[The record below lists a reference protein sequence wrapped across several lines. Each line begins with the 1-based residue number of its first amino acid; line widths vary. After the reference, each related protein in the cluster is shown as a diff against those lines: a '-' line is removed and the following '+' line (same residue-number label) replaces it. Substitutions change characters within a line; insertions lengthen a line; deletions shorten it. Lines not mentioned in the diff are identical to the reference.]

1 MKNCPICG
9 ELIDEHLQV
18 CPICGEETG
27 FRQSAQRACPF
38 CGELIDAEAAVCP
51 YCGEDVKAEAASA
64 QKACPF
70 CGELI
75 NANAVVC
82 PICGE
87 SLVPQ
92 PEPEPV
98 PEPIP
103 EPTPVPEPEP
113 IPAPEPEVA
122 PIPEPEP
129 EPLPEP
135 IPEPEPV
142 PAPEPEPEPLFEPE
156 PLPEPEPEPIP
167 EPEIAPI
174 PEPEPEPV
182 PEPEPEPIQV
192 PIPEPVSEPIPEPE
206 PISVP
211 APEPTPA
218 PEPVKVVPPTPPST
232 PKPTP
237 KPAAKPK
244 NGANLLVGLIAM
256 LLVVGGI
263 AGGVYYFLFAS
274 KAPKPEDPNSDQP
287 VVVQTIS
294 TTDEAA
300 DDVAPVETTD
310 VSEDSEDID
319 LTVPALLDS
328 IKSMLPS
335 VKGQLVAS
343 FPDDSRA
350 CLYYVANKK
359 IFCYDARQNMSAP
372 LPIKHKGIRMDI
384 LSARL
389 LGNGSALQIQAKDI
403 EGKQHTVIWNTM
415 TNREE

>member
-92 PEPEPV
+92 PAPEPV

-113 IPAPEPEVA
+113 IPA
-122 PIPEPEP
+122 
-129 EPLPEP
+129 
-135 IPEPEPV
+135 
-142 PAPEPEPEPLFEPE
+142 LFEPE

-167 EPEIAPI
+167 EPEITPI

-218 PEPVKVVPPTPPST
+218 PEPVKVAPSAPTPPST

>member
-113 IPAPEPEVA
+113 IP
-122 PIPEPEP
+122 
-129 EPLPEP
+129 
-135 IPEPEPV
+135 
-142 PAPEPEPEPLFEPE
+142 
-156 PLPEPEPEPIP
+156 EPEPEPIP
-167 EPEIAPI
+167 EPEITPI

-218 PEPVKVVPPTPPST
+218 PEPVKVAPSAPTPPST

-300 DDVAPVETTD
+300 DDVPPVETTD

>member
-98 PEPIP
+98 PEP
-103 EPTPVPEPEP
+103 
-113 IPAPEPEVA
+113 
-122 PIPEPEP
+122 
-129 EPLPEP
+129 
-135 IPEPEPV
+135 V

-218 PEPVKVVPPTPPST
+218 PEPVKVAPSAPTPPST

>member
-1 MKNCPICG
+1 
-9 ELIDEHLQV
+9 
-18 CPICGEETG
+18 
-27 FRQSAQRACPF
+27 
-38 CGELIDAEAAVCP
+38 
-51 YCGEDVKAEAASA
+51 
-64 QKACPF
+64 
-70 CGELI
+70 
-75 NANAVVC
+75 
-82 PICGE
+82 
-87 SLVPQ
+87 
-92 PEPEPV
+92 
-98 PEPIP
+98 
-103 EPTPVPEPEP
+103 
-113 IPAPEPEVA
+113 
-122 PIPEPEP
+122 
-129 EPLPEP
+129 
-135 IPEPEPV
+135 
-142 PAPEPEPEPLFEPE
+142 
-156 PLPEPEPEPIP
+156 
-167 EPEIAPI
+167 
-174 PEPEPEPV
+174 
-182 PEPEPEPIQV
+182 
-192 PIPEPVSEPIPEPE
+192 
-206 PISVP
+206 
-211 APEPTPA
+211 
-218 PEPVKVVPPTPPST
+218 VKVVPPTPPST

-263 AGGVYYFLFAS
+263 AGCVYYFLFAS

-389 LGNGSALQIQAKDI
+389 QGNGSALQIQAKDI